1 MKIES
6 KQPRK
11 QRKARYNASLH
22 QRQKLMSAPLS
33 PELKAK
39 YNKRNLP
46 VKLDDTVMVM
56 RGDHTGTEGKVE
68 LVDLKRG
75 TIIVEGVSVAKADG
89 TEVPRPVQPSNVMV
103 TKLELNDDIR
113 KLTLNRGGEEK

>member
-1 MKIES
+1 MKIIS

-11 QRKARYNASLH
+11 QRKARYNAKLH

-39 YNKRNLP
+39 YNKKNLP
-46 VKLDDTVMVM
+46 VRVGDTVMLM
-56 RGDHTGTEGKVE
+56 RGSNTGVEGKVE
-68 LVDLKRG
+68 QVSLKSG

-89 TEVPRPVQPSNVMV
+89 TEVPRPVYPSNVMI
-103 TKLELNDDIR
+103 TKLELKDEIR
-113 KLTLNRGGEEK
+113 AFSLSRGGE

>member
-46 VKLDDTVMVM
+46 IKLDDTVMVM

-89 TEVPRPVQPSNVMV
+89 TEVPRPVQPSNVMI
-103 TKLELNDDIR
+103 TKLELDDDIR
-113 KLTLNRGGEEK
+113 KLTLNRGGE

>member
-1 MKIES
+1 MRIKS

-68 LVDLKRG
+68 LVNLKHG
-75 TIIVEGVSVAKADG
+75 TIVVEGVSVAKADG
-89 TEVPRPVQPSNVMV
+89 TEVPRPIYPSNVMI
-103 TKLELNDDIR
+103 TKLELKDKMRENT
-113 KLTLNRGGEEK
+113 LTRGGDQK

>member
-22 QRQKLMSAPLS
+22 QRQKLMSAQLS
-33 PELKAK
+33 HELKSK

-46 VKLDDTVMVM
+46 VNVNDTVMVM

-68 LVDLKRG
+68 LVDLKKG
-75 TIIVEGVSVAKADG
+75 TIIVESVSVAKADG
-89 TEVPRPVQPSNVMV
+89 TEVPRPIQPSNVMI

-113 KLTLNRGGEEK
+113 KLTLNRGGEEE

>member
-1 MKIES
+1 MRIKS

-68 LVDLKRG
+68 LVNLKHG
-75 TIIVEGVSVAKADG
+75 TIVVEGVSVPKADG
-89 TEVPRPVQPSNVMV
+89 TEVPRPIYPSNVMI
-103 TKLELNDDIR
+103 TKLELKDKMRENT
-113 KLTLNRGGEEK
+113 LTRGGDQK

>member
-22 QRQKLMSAPLS
+22 QRQKLMSAP
-33 PELKAK
+33 
-39 YNKRNLP
+39 
-46 VKLDDTVMVM
+46 
-56 RGDHTGTEGKVE
+56 EGKVE

-89 TEVPRPVQPSNVMV
+89 TEVPRPVQPSNVMI
-103 TKLELNDDIR
+103 TKLELDDDIR
-113 KLTLNRGGEEK
+113 KLTLNRGGE

>member
-22 QRQKLMSAPLS
+22 QRQKLMSAQLS
-33 PELKAK
+33 HELRAK
-39 YNKRNLP
+39 YNKRNIP
-46 VKLDDTVMVM
+46 VNVNDTVMVM

-75 TIIVEGVSVAKADG
+75 IIVVEGVSVAKADG
-89 TEVPRPVQPSNVMV
+89 TEVPRPVQPSNVMI
-103 TKLELNDDIR
+103 TKLELDDDIR
-113 KLTLNRGGEEK
+113 KLTLNRGGEEE

>member
-22 QRQKLMSAPLS
+22 QRQKLMSAQLS
-33 PELKAK
+33 HELRAK
-39 YNKRNLP
+39 YNKRNIP
-46 VKLDDTVMVM
+46 VKVNDTVMVM

-68 LVDLKRG
+68 LVDLKRC

-89 TEVPRPVQPSNVMV
+89 TEVPRPVQPSNVMI
-103 TKLELNDDIR
+103 TKLELDDDIR
-113 KLTLNRGGEEK
+113 KLILNRGGEEE

>member
-22 QRQKLMSAPLS
+22 QRQKLMSAQLS
-33 PELKAK
+33 HELRAK

-75 TIIVEGVSVAKADG
+75 TIVVEGVSVAKADG
-89 TEVPRPVQPSNVMV
+89 TEVPRPVQPSNVMI

-113 KLTLNRGGEEK
+113 KLTLNRGGEEE

>member
-33 PELKAK
+33 AELKAK

-75 TIIVEGVSVAKADG
+75 TIVVEGVSVAKADG
-89 TEVPRPVQPSNVMV
+89 TEVPRPVQPSNVMI

-113 KLTLNRGGEEK
+113 KLTLNRGGEEE

>member
-6 KQPRK
+6 RQPRK

-22 QRQKLMSAPLS
+22 QRQKLISAQLG

-39 YNKRNLP
+39 YNKRNIS
-46 VKLDDTVMVM
+46 VKLGDTVMVM

-75 TIIVEGVSVAKADG
+75 IIIVEGVSVPKADG
-89 TEVPRPVQPSNVMV
+89 TEVPRPVQPSNVMI
-103 TKLELNDDIR
+103 TKLELDDDIR
-113 KLTLNRGGEEK
+113 KLTLNRGGE